1 MCWDQVKEKLGVE
14 AKLEA
19 CLQEKLNAERAAEE
33 AKKEAQGALKDN
45 ELLNAE
51 LKAAREKLHQV
62 I

>member
-1 MCWDQVKEKLGVE
+1 MCWDQVKEKLSVE